1 MEIIA
6 ESFVETLRYCL
17 AFAATPKDKRHA
29 LNAVALD
36 IDGSRVTAVATN
48 AARVA
53 WVELSPDS
61 CCLPDG
67 LLSLSAVCVR
77 MFLDDVKR
85 RKDWKTWKGTRA
97 GIRLEG
103 RLLMVTI
110 GHQQHTLTLHAP
122 DLPFPAHWRN
132 VANPAGGGGCAP
144 AAGMGVDPKLLAGC
158 LTALA
163 GIAGSAVA
171 MHMTQPRADLQT
183 VRATAANP
191 MPGVSHAAFV
201 LCGVRV

>member
-17 AFAATPKDKRHA
+17 AFAAKPNANRPD
-29 LNAVALD
+29 LEAVALEV
-36 IDGSRVTAVATN
+36 DGTRVTAVATD
-48 AARVA
+48 AERMA

-67 LLSLSAVCVR
+67 RLSLSAVSVR

-85 RKDWKTWKGTRA
+85 RKDWKTWKGARSE
-97 GIRLEG
+97 IRLEG

-110 GHQQHTLTLHAP
+110 GHQPHTLALHAP

-158 LTALA
+158 LTALE
-163 GIAGSAVA
+163 GIAGNAVV

-183 VRATAANP
+183 VRATSANP
-191 MPGVSHAAFV
+191 MPGVSQAAFV
-201 LCGVRV
+201 LCGRRV